1 MGTPAAPPATP
12 EATTAPSCER
22 CKTVAHPDSMLNF
35 GFFHDY
41 WLCRNTGEC
50 LTRLFE
56 ARRAAR
62 AADLEAR
69 RVRTITDPGSGT
81 AQADE
86 TPAAAGAGE
95 PEAVPGPEGVPVT
108 ALAALNAFEAAINTA
123 APDGGDDHG
132 DLLAAEVAEEEAG
145 TGHEAVPDSEDAAS
159 VPEPDSSDEG
169 AEQ

>member
-81 AQADE
+81 SSD
-86 TPAAAGAGE
+86 
-95 PEAVPGPEGVPVT
+95 
-108 ALAALNAFEAAINTA
+108 
-123 APDGGDDHG
+123 
-132 DLLAAEVAEEEAG
+132 EEEAG
-145 TGHEAVPDSEDAAS
+145 TGHEAVPDSADAGE
-159 VPEPDSSDEG
+159 VPEPDSSEG
-169 AEQ
+169 AER

>member
-1 MGTPAAPPATP
+1 MGTLWAGAATP
-12 EATTAPSCER
+12 EVTTPCCEA
-22 CKTVAHPDSMLNF
+22 CKTVAPPETMHNF
-35 GFFHDY
+35 GFFSDY
-41 WLCRNTGEC
+41 WACRDTGEC

-145 TGHEAVPDSEDAAS
+145 TGHEAVPDSAGAGE
-159 VPEPDSSDEG
+159 VPEPGS
-169 AEQ
+169 EQVTP

>member
-1 MGTPAAPPATP
+1 VMGTPAAPPATP

-69 RVRTITDPGSGT
+69 RVTALSAADPGSGT
-81 AQADE
+81 ESSSEDEGASSPEPCHAPMKGIYGADTLCQRPAGHSGGHHWNRYPSDWPE
-86 TPAAAGAGE
+86 PEPAAAEIPVVTAGADE
-95 PEAVPGPEGVPVT
+95 PEAVPGPEQG
-108 ALAALNAFEAAINTA
+108 
-123 APDGGDDHG
+123 
-132 DLLAAEVAEEEAG
+132 
-145 TGHEAVPDSEDAAS
+145 
-159 VPEPDSSDEG
+159 SSDEE
-169 AEQ
+169 AATDA